1 MRQDLEK
8 SYSSNHSASTQPPR
22 RRLQHVTDLLR
33 GEVDSKMCTCVMVY
47 ACFLTGFT
55 SAITFTACYIWC
67 GFQTGNV
74 AQLGVAVARTF
85 QPGAI
90 RGFHMSDKHAL
101 CSLLSFLLGT
111 SVGRIG
117 DKIGNHTRKWLI
129 SATIIQALMLMAAAL
144 TAHYGGTSGIALDR
158 GDPSW
163 TNPTSFAA
171 LGFASASLGLQG
183 IIGKRLNTQFAT
195 AVVLTTVW
203 VELVN
208 DPFLFALRR
217 VDTRD
222 HKAMSILA
230 VFLGAFI
237 SKALVDKIGS
247 AGTLGIA
254 AGLRF
259 IGAWAWL
266 AVPSKV
272 RPPKAA

>member
-1 MRQDLEK
+1 MTPDIEK
-8 SYSSNHSASTQPPR
+8 VDASSTSHSSHRPQRIIQYARTH
-22 RRLQHVTDLLR
+22 LQ
-33 GEVDSKMCTCVMVY
+33 GEVDNKKC
-47 ACFLTGFT
+47 T
-55 SAITFTACYIWC
+55 SAMALLQQYLL
-67 GFQTGNV
+67 QGNV
-74 AQLGVAVARTF
+74 AQLGVALARTF

-90 RGFHMSDKHAL
+90 RGFHMPDKQAL

-111 SVGRIG
+111 SFGRVG
-117 DKIGNHTRKWLI
+117 DKMGSHTRKWLI
-129 SATIIQALMLMAAAL
+129 LATVVQALLLMAGAL
-144 TAHYGGTSGIALDR
+144 TAHYGGLSGIATDR

-163 TNPTSFAA
+163 TNPLSFAA
-171 LGFASASLGLQG
+171 LGFASASLGLQ
-183 IIGKRLNTQFAT
+183 RLNTQFAT

-217 VDTRD
+217 VNTRD

-237 SKALVDKIGS
+237 SKALIDKIGS

-259 IGAWAWL
+259 LGAWVWL
-266 AVPSKV
+266 WVPSKAQPPA
-272 RPPKAA
+272 RPS

>member
-1 MRQDLEK
+1 MSNLQRRSTEYLSPIRQVWLSNVSIK
-8 SYSSNHSASTQPPR
+8 RNSS
-22 RRLQHVTDLLR
+22 L
-33 GEVDSKMCTCVMVY
+33 
-47 ACFLTGFT
+47 
-55 SAITFTACYIWC
+55 
-67 GFQTGNV
+67 
-74 AQLGVAVARTF
+74 ARTF

-90 RGFHMSDKHAL
+90 RGFHMPDKQAL

-111 SVGRIG
+111 SFGRVG
-117 DKIGNHTRKWLI
+117 DKMGSHTRKWLI
-129 SATIIQALMLMAAAL
+129 LATIVQALLLMASAL
-144 TAHYGGTSGIALDR
+144 TAHYGGLSGVASDR

-163 TNPTSFAA
+163 TNPLSFVA
-171 LGFASASLGLQG
+171 LGFASASLGLQ
-183 IIGKRLNTQFAT
+183 RLNTQFAT

-217 VDTRD
+217 VNTRD

-247 AGTLGIA
+247 AGTLGVG

-259 IGAWAWL
+259 LGAWAWL
-266 AVPSKV
+266 WVPSQGPRK
-272 RPPKAA
+272 PT

>member
-1 MRQDLEK
+1 MTPDIEK
-8 SYSSNHSASTQPPR
+8 VDASSTSHSSHRSQRIIHYAR
-22 RRLQHVTDLLR
+22 KHLQ
-33 GEVDSKMCTCVMVY
+33 GEVDSKKCTSAMVY

-55 SAITFTACYIWC
+55 SAVSFTACFIWC

-74 AQLGVAVARTF
+74 AQLGVALARTF

-90 RGFHMSDKHAL
+90 RGFHMPDKQAL

-111 SVGRIG
+111 SFGRVG
-117 DKIGNHTRKWLI
+117 DKMGSHTRKWLI
-129 SATIIQALMLMAAAL
+129 LATIVQALLLMASAL
-144 TAHYGGTSGIALDR
+144 TAHY
-158 GDPSW
+158 
-163 TNPTSFAA
+163 
-171 LGFASASLGLQG
+171 
-183 IIGKRLNTQFAT
+183 
-195 AVVLTTVW
+195 VW

-217 VDTRD
+217 VNTRD

-247 AGTLGIA
+247 AGTLGIG

-259 IGAWAWL
+259 LGAWVWL
-266 AVPSKV
+266 WVPSQ
-272 RPPKAA
+272 PPSKPS